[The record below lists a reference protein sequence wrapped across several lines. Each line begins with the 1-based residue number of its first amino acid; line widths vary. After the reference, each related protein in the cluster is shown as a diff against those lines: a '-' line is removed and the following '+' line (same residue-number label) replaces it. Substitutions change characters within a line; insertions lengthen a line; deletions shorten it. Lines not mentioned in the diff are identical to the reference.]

1 MSDRI
6 FELTNFKEYLPLR
19 VNISDKDYLHYEPI
33 LAPTK
38 LKKKVDPSLSEEELY
53 IHMRDHSKWN
63 FSKGSDND
71 FYQQDCID
79 FLRDTDFQSFSQY
92 GKLVNRDY
100 SKAKSAYLFDS
111 YLRNFLQEILER
123 IEIFLKK
130 STSDAI
136 TFGYHKELYIFEDDE
151 LYYNENRKYRKDNAK
166 RAELVLKTKYHL
178 SRLILEK
185 KDDYIIQKQLG
196 EYGVVLPWTVFRL
209 MTFGNIASFLITL
222 QPDYR
227 NKVASYVSLPLS
239 DDDKIPAKILL
250 SWCNALR
257 YLRNI
262 CSHNGRLYG
271 RLHNTLPAIHH
282 SDKEFVFSDL
292 ENVGSNNDDKKLFVY
307 FITMRHLVMS
317 MSKESQ
323 DFWNSKLQQLLKESD
338 RYQID
343 LKHYGFSENWTDLLK
358 IEL

>member
-1 MSDRI
+1 MSDSI
-6 FELTNFKEYLPLR
+6 FELTNFKEYLPLEID
-19 VNISDKDYLHYEPI
+19 ISDKDYLHYEPI

-38 LKKKVDPSLSEEELY
+38 LKKKVEPSLSEEELY
-53 IHMRDHSKWN
+53 DHMRDHSKWN
-63 FSKGSDND
+63 FSKEGDTD
-71 FYQQDCID
+71 FYKQDCID

-92 GKLVNRDY
+92 GKLTDRDY
-100 SKAKSAYLFDS
+100 SKTKSVYLFDS

-136 TFGYHKELYIFEDDE
+136 TLGYHKELYIFEDDE
-151 LYYNENRKYRKDNAK
+151 LYYNESKKYHKDNAK
-166 RAELVLKTKYHL
+166 IKELVLKTKYHL

-185 KDDYIIQKQLG
+185 KDDYIIQKQLS

-209 MTFGNIASFLITL
+209 MTFGNIASFLIAL

-239 DDDKIPAKILL
+239 GDDKIPAKILL

-262 CSHNGRLYG
+262 CSHNSRLYG

-282 SDKEFVFSDL
+282 ADKGLLLVDS
-292 ENVGSNNDDKKLFVY
+292 ENADSNNDDKKLFV
-307 FITMRHLVMS
+307 FFVAMRHLAMS

-323 DFWNSKLQQLLKESD
+323 FFWNSKL
-338 RYQID
+338 
-343 LKHYGFSENWTDLLK
+343 H
-358 IEL
+358 